1 MSDLTNKSYQ
11 QIASAFATLYSPGYV
26 GVGDGDLA
34 FGPAQVDLDGDN
46 KERAA
51 CISVTASGTS
61 TTWVALFGQT
71 DALFEWMEIGIFDA
85 LAGGNMH
92 ARKVITGVGEKPNSQ
107 EWEVEAVVTYSDA

>member
-26 GVGDGDLA
+26 GVGDSDLA
-34 FGPAQVDLDGDN
+34 FSPAQVDLDGDN
-46 KERAA
+46 KER
-51 CISVTASGTS
+51 SVCSSVVVSGTS
-61 TTWVALFGQT
+61 TTWTALFGSSEG
-71 DALFEWMEIGIFDA
+71 LFEWMEIAIFDA

-107 EWEVEAVVTYSDA
+107 EWEVEAVVTYADA